1 MSILTNSIS
10 PNQRKPFN
18 LQSELAFNTPTP
30 IDRTKSHHHDQNNH
44 PRSVHFENQ
53 PILSSSLSPSQIPP
67 RRLFNSDRSQ
77 QQKDINNSHISHP
90 TSEQKSHSFSVENN
104 KYPSLPSQSE
114 SFFNLNQLPT
124 HSSPPHQTSSVFVTP
139 KKSTPDWLQ
148 ELVDQAKPN
157 LDSSTISSNHKL
169 FGHFPS
175 TSHSTLSKSQAFS
188 PLQSS
193 LPQISNQKASKSID
207 QSSVSQSTP
216 TPRIN
221 SKVPISLN
229 PNLTAGVKLG
239 QLQLSQR
246 LRVNLIS
253 FVFLL
258 IFTSTKTFD
267 KLLDTIDSRFPSLS
281 TPVFVLE
288 WLILLLLFGN
298 TLEAYYKLKTRA
310 PITHVEIPLT
320 PQQIR
325 GNISTPQSLRNS
337 SPNVT
342 SRASMDPK
350 SSIIALQ
357 RSNIKS
363 PTKRTLLPEPSSYKK
378 AWSTSILTHDP
389 LANPLSQSTGR
400 IFKRHSLDPNS
411 NNLSSSLNASQ
422 TIHSSS
428 HSPNVRRPHELQL
441 SQSVR
446 KVSNPNTLHCLLEE
460 TLR

>member
-10 PNQRKPFN
+10 PNQRKSYN
-18 LQSELAFNTPTP
+18 LQSELVFNTPTP
-30 IDRTKSHHHDQNNH
+30 LDRSKPQHHDQNSH

-53 PILSSSLSPSQIPP
+53 AILSSGLSPTQIPP

-77 QQKDINNSHISHP
+77 QHKDINFSQISTSEKHSHP
-90 TSEQKSHSFSVENN
+90 FSVESNQ
-104 KYPSLPSQSE
+104 YPNLSQSE
-114 SFFNLNQLPT
+114 SFSNLNHLPT
-124 HSSPPHQTSSVFVTP
+124 HSSPLHHTSSVYATP

-148 ELVDQAKPN
+148 ELVDQANPN

-169 FGHFPS
+169 LGHFPS
-175 TSHSTLSKSQAFS
+175 TSHSTLSKTQAFS

-193 LPQISNQKASKSID
+193 LPHSSSQKTSNATD
-207 QSSVSQSTP
+207 QASVSQSTP
-216 TPRIN
+216 NPRIH

-267 KLLDTIDSRFPSLS
+267 TLVETIESRFPSLS
-281 TPVFVLE
+281 TPVLVLE
-288 WLILLLLFGN
+288 WLLLIVLFGN
-298 TLEAYYKLKTRA
+298 VLEAYYKLKTRA

-325 GNISTPQSLRNS
+325 GNLSTPQSLRNS
-337 SPNVT
+337 SPNVS
-342 SRASMDPK
+342 SRALMDPK
-350 SSIIALQ
+350 SSVIALQ

-363 PTKRTLLPEPSSYKK
+363 PTKRTLPLLPEPSSYKK

-400 IFKRHSLDPNS
+400 IFKRHSLGAD
-411 NNLSSSLNASQ
+411 NLSSALNASQ
-422 TIHSSS
+422 TL
-428 HSPNVRRPHELQL
+428 HSPSNSANGRRPQELQL

-460 TLR
+460 TLG